1 MKSSITLNKLN
12 SYISLTKKAVI
23 KAKKS
28 KCRRGFE
35 EERKEFLLMIESY
48 ISDSGYFLSRQDFVN
63 SFAAINYAH
72 GWLDAGARLG
82 IFQVKD
88 SKLFAVDD

>member
-1 MKSSITLNKLN
+1 MENIITLAKINKYN
-12 SYISLTKKAVI
+12 IITKKALE

-28 KCRRGFE
+28 ICMKGFE
-35 EERKEFLLMIESY
+35 IQRKDFLLMIESY
-48 ISDSGYFLSRQDFVN
+48 VSDSEHFMKKGDFVN

-88 SKLFAVDD
+88 SRLFTVDD

>member
-1 MKSSITLNKLN
+1 MKGVITSSKIFKYV
-12 SYISLTKKAVI
+12 SVTKKALE

-28 KCRRGFE
+28 KCKKGLE
-35 EERKEFLLMIESY
+35 KQKKDFLVMIEAY
-48 ISDSGYFLSRQDFVN
+48 VSDSEYFLNKKDLVN

-82 IFQVKD
+82 IFQVAD
-88 SKLFAVDD
+88 SKLFTV